1 MSEPRA
7 MREIHEIRE
16 RIYEETKDM
25 SPEEYKEYWV
35 RKNEK
40 TNESLLNR
48 GYKLVPSDR
57 TPGAMRMVRVDRP

>member
-1 MSEPRA
+1 

-16 RIYEETKDM
+16 RIYEETKDV